1 MFVCLT
7 KVEGPGHLQVLALAI
22 VVDCRNAELV
32 AGLLCEVL
40 DCDLGKGANL
50 HAIAPLPGL
59 GTHLPPLYH
68 VPLDGYRAVTVW
80 GGPVEGD
87 GRVGLVTHHHVDR
100 GIWRVLSG
108 SCGGR

>member
-1 MFVCLT
+1 MFLCLT
-7 KVEGPGHLQVLALAI
+7 EVEGARHLHVLTLAV
-22 VVDCRNAELV
+22 VVDCGDAELV